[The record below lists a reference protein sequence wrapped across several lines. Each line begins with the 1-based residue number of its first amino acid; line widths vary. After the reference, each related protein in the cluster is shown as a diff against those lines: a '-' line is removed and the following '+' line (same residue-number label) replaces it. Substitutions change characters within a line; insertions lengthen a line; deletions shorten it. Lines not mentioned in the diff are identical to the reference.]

1 MAQPASEYVDPAV
14 IVVNPGDTVTAETF
28 QDWLDER
35 ADDEPTYPDVTAAE
49 TLRQARA
56 ADEV

>member
-1 MAQPASEYVDPAV
+1 MAQPASEFVDPAV

-28 QDWLDER
+28 KEWLDER
-35 ADDEPTYPDVTAAE
+35 VGDEPTHPHATAAE
-49 TLRQARA
+49 TLRQTRA